1 MSPITYVADNINKPA
16 TNRILE
22 LSDGIIAAIR
32 VKNDIQTNII
42 ITNY

>member
-22 LSDGIIAAIR
+22 LSEGIIAAI
-32 VKNDIQTNII
+32 NFIQTII
-42 ITNY
+42 ITAI